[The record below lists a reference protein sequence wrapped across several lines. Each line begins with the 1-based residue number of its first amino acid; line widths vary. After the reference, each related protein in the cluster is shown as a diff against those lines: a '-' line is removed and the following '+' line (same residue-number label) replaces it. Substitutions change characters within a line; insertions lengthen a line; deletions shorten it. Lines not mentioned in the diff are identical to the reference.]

1 MAFSLRGY
9 DVQNLL
15 IWVGVILFLV
25 FGIFQV
31 VVGYQGIEYHLG
43 TGWAI
48 AAIAA
53 AFGFRFMLPITI
65 GTYFGVVDVLEWHW
79 FVGLLIAAPGL
90 IFMVPSVALAVLEP
104 IVSPLG
110 SKQKKAPSGN
120 KALVKKSK
128 RIVLEHVFKV
138 CSLFQ
143 GEHKLTRNVVIQ
155 NLKTSLKIHDKI
167 ANDIQASV
175 SIKNRPF
182 NDDAVFVEILLFMT
196 CFSQAALKRS
206 FHELWDVPTFKKN
219 LQEPVM
225 KAGPCTVER
234 IISPNYYDLLQSP
247 SSVYLVRIGEYFKQD
262 GIERFIMNLFGV
274 VAEGKLSPEYD
285 GQENPET
292 QKLNE
297 IFRNGFG
304 KILADHD
311 IAITN
316 LVGKSA

>member
-1 MAFSLRGY
+1 M
-9 DVQNLL
+9 QNLL
-15 IWVGVILFLV
+15 IWAGVILFLA

-31 VVGYQGIEYHLG
+31 VIGYQGIEYHLG
-43 TGWAI
+43 AGWAI
-48 AAIAA
+48 AAIAV

-79 FVGLLIAAPGL
+79 FIGLLIAAPGL
-90 IFMVPSVALAVLEP
+90 MFMAPSIALTILEP
-104 IVSPLG
+104 IASIFWG
-110 SKQKKAPSGN
+110 KQNKVPSGN

-128 RIVLEHVFKV
+128 RIVLKHVFKIY
-138 CSLFQ
+138 SLFQ

-155 NLKTSLKIHDKI
+155 NLKTSIKIHDKI
-167 ANDIQASV
+167 AKDIQADV

-206 FHELWDVPTFKKN
+206 FHELWDVPVFKEN

-225 KAGPCTVER
+225 KTGPVTFEK

-247 SSVYLVRIGEYFKQD
+247 SSVYLVRISEYFKQD
-262 GIERFIMNLFGV
+262 GIEKFIVNLFGV
-274 VAEGKLSPEYD
+274 VAEGKLSPEYG
-285 GQENPET
+285 GQGNPEI
-292 QKLNE
+292 QKMKE

-311 IAITN
+311 IEITN
-316 LVGKSA
+316 LAGKSA